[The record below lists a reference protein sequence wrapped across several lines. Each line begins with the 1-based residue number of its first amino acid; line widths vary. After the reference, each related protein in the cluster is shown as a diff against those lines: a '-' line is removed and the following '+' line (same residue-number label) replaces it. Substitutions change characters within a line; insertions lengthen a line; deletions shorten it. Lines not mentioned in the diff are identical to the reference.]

1 MPVPTIYDFQ
11 SAQVVALQSL
21 ADLYVNNQILTQGSL
36 NTVLSLV
43 TGEMKGNQ
51 TFQQVQIA
59 SGVLTVEP
67 SAKINYIELDVEGG
81 TMGPPLDD
89 LDTIAAIGQRGL
101 LAGDIYVFQSKS
113 IGRRPRITGAG
124 NIRVKGGVFTFI
136 DFDYSL
142 LCVVDKAL
150 NLIEVGRYPNVD
162 ASGQAWPSDTAYIVS
177 NTIYATER
185 IVKVKAL
192 SAETLAQG
200 QTVIDTATGSVGEVS
215 VWVDSGFGSYIIG
228 TYAYTESTTTTAV
241 ALGLAASINA
251 GPLWTATTGAADEVI
266 YTAPIG
272 SGAGANAWFS
282 GSMVSGGITSTDTNI
297 GALVAGADG
306 TETNGTID
314 TINGLEDGPLYL
326 KNDMASATVTLTNA
340 DNIEGSTLPIVIAAG
355 DVQHLLKLGTKL
367 IAVV

>member
-1 MPVPTIYDFQ
+1 MAAPTINDLQ

-21 ADLYVNNQILTQGSL
+21 ADLYVSGQILTQSSL
-36 NTVLSLV
+36 NNVLALV
-43 TGEMKGNQ
+43 TGEMKVNQ

-150 NLIEVGRYPNVD
+150 NLVEIGRYPNVD
-162 ASGQAWPSDTAYIVS
+162 ASGQSWASDTVYIS
-177 NTIYATER
+177 ANTIYATER
-185 IVKVKAL
+185 IMKVKAL

-200 QTVIDTATGSVGEVS
+200 SITITAAGGSVGEVTA
-215 VWVDSGFGSYIIG
+215 WVDTGMGSFAIG
-228 TYAYTESTTTTAV
+228 TFAYTSPVTTQDV
-241 ALGLAASINA
+241 ADGLREAINS
-251 GPLWTATTGAADEVI
+251 GPLWTAVSISPGAVTKF
-266 YTAPIG
+266 TAPIG
-272 SGAGANAWFS
+272 SGASANAWFS
-282 GSMVSGGITSTDTNI
+282 GAMVSGGVTATDINI
-297 GALVAGADG
+297 GSVRAGVDG
-306 TETNGTID
+306 SETNGTIN
-314 TINGLEDGPLYL
+314 TINGLDDGPLYL
-326 KNDMASATVTLTNA
+326 KNDMASDDITLTNA
-340 DNIEGSTLPIVIAAG
+340 DNIEGSALPVVIAAG
-355 DVQHLLKLGTKL
+355 DVAHLLKLGTKL
-367 IAVV
+367 ILV